1 MITNSKEQE
10 EDLSLD
16 TTLRPQRLS
25 EYVGQKKIRKNLQ
38 MFMDAAKKRGE
49 SIEHVL
55 LYGPAGLG
63 KTTLA
68 HIIAKEMGV
77 NIRIT
82 SGPAIEKVGD
92 LGSILTNL
100 QDGDVLF
107 IDEIHRL
114 NKLIEEVLYP
124 AMEDYKLDVIIGK
137 GPSART
143 LQLDLPKFTLI
154 GATTRL
160 GAISNPLRN
169 RFGATHRLE
178 FYSDDEMQQ
187 IISRSGNILGVAL
200 DESGAQEIA
209 KSSRKTPRVGNRMI
223 KRVRDFAQINDHAM
237 ITADVARKALEMM
250 DVDELGLEPTD
261 RFILETIIKKF
272 NGGPVGIQTIA
283 AATSEE
289 TETIEDVYEP
299 FLIQLGFLTR
309 TPRGRMVTE
318 HGYAHMGCPMPADN
332 QKKLI

>member
-1 MITNSKEQE
+1 MITTSEEQE
-10 EDLSLD
+10 EDSGLE
-16 TTLRPQRLS
+16 TTLRPQNLG

-38 MFMDAAKKRGE
+38 MFIDAAKKRGE
-49 SIEHVL
+49 AIEHVL

-68 HIIAKEMGV
+68 HIIANEMGV
-77 NIRIT
+77 NIKVT
-82 SGPAIEKVGD
+82 SGPAIERVGD

-160 GAISNPLRN
+160 GALSNPLRN
-169 RFGATHRLE
+169 RFGAIHRLE
-178 FYSDDEMQQ
+178 FYDEDEMKK
-187 IISRSGNILGVAL
+187 IIYRSGGILGVEME
-200 DESGAQEIA
+200 DNGAREIA
-209 KSSRKTPRVGNRMI
+209 LSSRKTPRVGNRLI
-223 KRVRDFAQINDHAM
+223 KRVRDFAQINDHPT
-237 ITADVARKALEMM
+237 ITKDIARQALEMM
-250 DVDELGLEPTD
+250 DIDELGLEPTD
-261 RFILETIIKKF
+261 RFILETIALKF
-272 NGGPVGIQTIA
+272 SGGPVGIGTIA

-289 TETIEDVYEP
+289 IETIEDVYEP
-299 FLIQLGFLTR
+299 FLIQLGFLIR
-309 TPRGRMVTE
+309 TPRGRMLTANAYHHLGLPVPET
-318 HGYAHMGCPMPADN
+318 H
-332 QKKLI
+332 QKIV

>member
-1 MITNSKEQE
+1 MITTSEEQE
-10 EDLSLD
+10 EDSGLE
-16 TTLRPQRLS
+16 TTLRPQNLG

-38 MFMDAAKKRGE
+38 MFIDAAKKRGE
-49 SIEHVL
+49 AIEHVL

-68 HIIAKEMGV
+68 HIIANEMGV
-77 NIRIT
+77 NIKVT
-82 SGPAIEKVGD
+82 SGPAIERVGD

-160 GAISNPLRN
+160 GALSNPLRN
-169 RFGATHRLE
+169 RFGAIHRLE
-178 FYSDDEMQQ
+178 FYDEDEMKK
-187 IISRSGNILGVAL
+187 IIYRSGGILGVEME
-200 DESGAQEIA
+200 DNGAREIA
-209 KSSRKTPRVGNRMI
+209 LSSRKTPRVGNRLI
-223 KRVRDFAQINDHAM
+223 KRVRDFAQINDHPT
-237 ITADVARKALEMM
+237 ITKDIARQALEMM
-250 DVDELGLEPTD
+250 DIDELGLEPTD
-261 RFILETIIKKF
+261 RFILETIASKF
-272 NGGPVGIQTIA
+272 SGGPVGIGTIA

-289 TETIEDVYEP
+289 IETIEDVYEP
-299 FLIQLGFLTR
+299 FLIQLGFLIR
-309 TPRGRMVTE
+309 TPRGRMLTANAYHHLGLPVPET
-318 HGYAHMGCPMPADN
+318 H
-332 QKKLI
+332 QKIV